1 VTIDEDFRLSPVQ
14 SATWHLGEEDRRL
27 TARLRVSGRISQE
40 HLAEAVRAVTE
51 RHEAFRLHLVR
62 YPGLRIPLQSLAGGG
77 IDQLPGSQLPAEEK
91 CPPLS
96 VAIDEHGQNGSEIV
110 ISLSPLFG
118 DRESLHLVAT
128 DLAVFYTGQNPAEDE
143 ERLQFLDVSEWQ
155 YEQAEAINDA
165 AAPAQAA
172 AAPADRLSLP
182 RPPDRQTGDAQ
193 VQAVLSPMTA
203 ERLSATARSSS
214 HTMHDCLLA
223 AWAWVLSRRLDSQ
236 SNTSGLGRVVPI
248 ACYSTGRAFPGIAN
262 VVGPLAHH
270 QRLTIP
276 IAPDADVKHL
286 LHVVASAVH
295 AAAETPWPDPARS
308 EDVTAGFAAVQP
320 LDTSLL
326 VGLGVTEI
334 AVDDPRPCGS
344 PHLTA
349 VLAEPGI
356 RLVIRYDAA
365 QFTGTSMRWL
375 LDAVIGAVHSLP
387 DALAEA
393 TPLAAIGEPEM
404 AVLNRWAGAA
414 SDEPAQTLTGLLETG
429 MAAVDPA
436 APAVVAPQGTLTFA
450 QLSAAAHT
458 LATRLT
464 LEGIGRN
471 DAVAVIA
478 DRTPAAIVAPLAV
491 LLAGAVYVPM
501 DPQIPQR
508 RLRQLTEAVN
518 AQLMLAG
525 PDCRAAA
532 AWNGNGRRV
541 MEIPVSTTGTAAAGF
556 QLLPDPSDPAY
567 VIFTSGSTGTPHPVV
582 VEHHSVAH
590 LLHALRQTAYAG
602 QPAGLRIAVNA
613 PFTFD
618 ASVKQIIQLAA
629 GHTLCLVPE
638 EVRQDGAAFLDF
650 LRDSRVD
657 VLDITPT
664 HLRILLDALGPGA
677 RTAFP
682 ARLLLVGGEPV
693 DTDLWRQLSQLQG
706 TRCINLYGPTE
717 CTVDATWAEIVPGHE
732 PSIGRPLPGVMAWLL
747 DGTLQPVP
755 AGSPGEL
762 CLAGSQLA
770 RGYLG
775 DSDTTARRFITMTL
789 PGIGRR
795 RVYRTGDRARYLGD
809 GRIEYLGR
817 LDDQVKVRG
826 FRIEPAE
833 VEASLREHPGVAD
846 AAVVAH
852 HDGADARLAAYVTP
866 ASTAAPSLDL
876 SRVHGINPHE
886 TRYLHDEIFMRETYL
901 QHGVTLRDNAV
912 VFDVGANIGMFSL
925 FVMRCCPT
933 ASVFAFE
940 PLPEAFEALRRNVAD
955 HELGVRLFSHGLSAA
970 ERDVEFT
977 HYPGYSMM
985 SGQSEYADADAEISV
1000 IKRYLGNEAEQ
1011 GDQDARELLQR
1022 MDEVL
1027 AERFTEVRHV
1037 CRVRRLSDVVDELG
1051 VEVIDL
1057 LKVDVQR
1064 AEADVL
1070 AGLEDCHWPLIQQV
1084 AAEVH
1089 DAFGTGTEGR
1099 VDDLTALLE
1108 SHGFEVRIEQD
1119 QLLQGTDRYNLYA
1132 VRPSYTSD
1140 PRPACSP
1147 AWAGA
1152 AGPLDGAAV
1161 RSWLAERLPAHLVPS
1176 VTVLQNLPRTANG
1189 KVDRQRLPVPAPRH
1203 DASPAPA
1210 STHEEEILVE
1220 VWQEILGIAEP
1231 LGVDDNFFQ
1240 LGGDSIRSIQMQA
1253 AAARRGLRFPLP
1265 AVFAHQTVRELA
1277 QIASARPAAMSAEPV
1292 PEGDA
1297 APPLPFALISAQDR
1311 QRLPDGLDDAYPMTT
1326 LQLGM
1331 VLHTELSGSP
1341 AAYHNVTLHE
1351 MSGRFD
1357 ADALR
1362 LAFNTLTAR
1371 HPILRTS
1378 FEIGRY
1384 DQPLQLVHSR
1394 VPAPLTRASLNG
1406 ISGPELQQ
1414 RLGEEIAQER
1424 TLAFEFAAAPLFR
1437 ARAITTENRW
1447 WLLFSEYHA
1456 ILDGWSLHLLL
1467 LELIATY
1474 ERLLTGESFPLDEDP
1489 PPFCR
1494 YVELERASQ
1503 ADGGARAFWA
1513 RCLDGIRPALL
1524 APDASTPLGGMHR
1537 IDSLLT
1543 VPLEAGL
1550 SEALHAAAARLS
1562 IPVKA
1567 LLCAAHGRVLGEAM
1581 NRDDIVT
1588 GLVVGCRPEGPGS
1601 DRTLGL
1607 FLNTVPLTLRLD
1619 LESPAQLAQRIWDRE
1634 KALMGYHRL
1643 PLADIQKAAGRGPLF
1658 DTFINVTR
1666 FHPVKELN
1674 TPQSTGIIAS
1684 TGIPVDVGFTLAAD
1698 FEIEPET
1705 GQIILTLQFD
1715 SQLLPQD
1722 RAERLARRYAAR
1734 LGEAADVS
1742 IIPPAVDAAPPAF
1755 TPSVD
1760 STDQP
1765 CDGDPLWRQRV
1776 EQLWQELLG
1785 VSPAGPMA
1793 NLLADGGDSLLGLRL
1808 VSGIRVRHGCV
1819 VSLRDFLERPEFG
1832 ALVELCEQA
1841 ETAPPA
1847 SMRGPANA

>member
-1 VTIDEDFRLSPVQ
+1 MTIDEDFRLSPVQ
-14 SATWHLGEEDRRL
+14 SAIWHLGEEDRRL
-27 TARLRVSGRISQE
+27 TARLRVSGRISQAR
-40 HLAEAVRAVTE
+40 LAEAVRAVTE
-51 RHEAFRLHLVR
+51 RHEVLQLRLVR
-62 YPGLRIPLQSLAGGG
+62 YPGLRIPLQSLAGRG
-77 IDQLPGSQLPAEEK
+77 IDESGSQMPAQESD
-91 CPPLS
+91 PALS

-118 DRESLHLVAT
+118 DRESLHVVAT
-128 DLAVFYTGQNPAEDE
+128 DLAVFYMGQNPGGDE

-155 YEQAEAINDA
+155 YEQAQAIDDA
-165 AAPAQAA
+165 AAPSQAA
-172 AAPADRLSLP
+172 AATADRLSLP
-182 RPPDRQTGDAQ
+182 RPPGRQTGDAQ
-193 VQAVLSPMTA
+193 VQAALSPMTA
-203 ERLSATARSSS
+203 ERLSAAARSSL
-214 HTMHDCLLA
+214 HTIHDCLLA
-223 AWAWVLSRRLDSQ
+223 AWAWVLSRRLDSR
-236 SNTSGLGRVVPI
+236 STTSGPDRIVPI
-248 ACYSTGRAFPGIAN
+248 ACYSTGRTFQGTAD

-276 IAPDADVKHL
+276 VAPEGEVKHL

-295 AAAETPWPDPARS
+295 AAAETPWPDSARG
-308 EDVTAGFAAVQP
+308 EDVTAGFAAIQS

-334 AVDDPRPCGS
+334 AVADPRPCGS

-365 QFTGTSMRWL
+365 QFTDSSMRWL
-375 LDAVIGAVHSLP
+375 LDAIVEAVHSLP
-387 DALAEA
+387 DALADG

-404 AVLNRWAGAA
+404 AVLNRWAGSA
-414 SDEPAQTLTGLLETG
+414 SQEPAQTLTGLLEAG
-429 MAAVDPA
+429 LAAADPA

-450 QLSAAAHT
+450 QLSAAAYT
-458 LATRLT
+458 LATRLRR
-464 LEGIGRN
+464 EGIGRN

-478 DRTPAAIVAPLAV
+478 DRTPAAIVALLAV
-491 LLAGAVYVPM
+491 LLADAVYVPM
-501 DPQIPQR
+501 DPQMPQR
-508 RLRQLTEAVN
+508 RLRQLTDAVN
-518 AQLMLAG
+518 AQLMLARSG
-525 PDCRAAA
+525 CRAAA
-532 AWNGNGRRV
+532 AWTGNARRV
-541 MEIPVSTTGTAAAGF
+541 IELPVSTTGTAAAGF
-556 QLLPDPSDPAY
+556 QSLTDPSDPAY

-590 LLHALRQTAYAG
+590 LLCALRQTAYAG

-613 PFTFD
+613 PFMFD

-650 LRDSRVD
+650 LRDSQVD

-664 HLRILLDALGPGA
+664 HLRILLDALGSGP
-677 RTAFP
+677 RRAFP

-717 CTVDATWAEIVPGHE
+717 CTVDATWAEILPGQE

-770 RGYLG
+770 RGYLE
-775 DSDTTARRFITMTL
+775 DSDTTARRFITTTL

-809 GRIEYLGR
+809 GRIEFLGR

-846 AAVVAH
+846 AAVVAS

-866 ASTAAPSLDL
+866 TSTVAQSLDL
-876 SRVHGINPHE
+876 SRVHGINLHE
-886 TRYLHDEIFMRETYL
+886 TRYLHDEIFVRQTYL

-925 FVMRCCPT
+925 FVVRCCPT

-955 HELGVRLFSHGLSAA
+955 HELGVRPFSHGLSAA

-977 HYPGYSMM
+977 HYLGYSMM
-985 SGQSEYADADAEISV
+985 SGQSEYADAGAEISV

-1011 GDQDARELLQR
+1011 GDQGARELLQR
-1022 MDEVL
+1022 VDEVL
-1027 AERFTEVRHV
+1027 AHRFTEVRHV

-1070 AGLEDCHWPLIQQV
+1070 AGLEDRHWPLIQQV

-1089 DAFGTGTEGR
+1089 DASGTGTEGR
-1099 VDDLTALLE
+1099 VDGLAALLE

-1132 VRPSYTSD
+1132 VRPEYASD
-1140 PRPACSP
+1140 PWPACSS

-1176 VTVLQNLPRTANG
+1176 VTVLQSLPRTANG
-1189 KVDRQRLPVPAPRH
+1189 KVDRQRLPAPAPRH
-1203 DASPAPA
+1203 DASPALA
-1210 STHEEEILVE
+1210 STHEEEILIE
-1220 VWQEILGIAEP
+1220 VWQEILGTAEP
-1231 LGVDDNFFQ
+1231 LSVDDNFFQ

-1277 QIASARPAAMSAEPV
+1277 QVASAHRAVVSAAPV
-1292 PEGDA
+1292 PEGDT

-1311 QRLPDGLDDAYPMTT
+1311 ERLPDGLDDAYPMTT

-1341 AAYHNVTLHE
+1341 AAYHNATLHE

-1357 ADALR
+1357 AYALR
-1362 LAFNTLTAR
+1362 LAFDTLTTR

-1384 DQPLQLVHSR
+1384 GQPLQLVHSR
-1394 VPAPLTRASLNG
+1394 VPAPLTVVSLNG
-1406 ISGPELQQ
+1406 IPGLELQR
-1414 RLGEEIAQER
+1414 RLEEEIAQER

-1437 ARAITTENRW
+1437 ARVITTENRW

-1474 ERLLTGESFPLDEDP
+1474 GGLLAGQSFPLDENP
-1489 PPFCR
+1489 PSFRR

-1503 ADGGARAFWA
+1503 ADVGAHAFWA
-1513 RCLDGIRPALL
+1513 RCLDGIRPTLL
-1524 APDASTPLGGMHR
+1524 APDAGTPLGIHR

-1543 VPLEAGL
+1543 VPLEADL

-1562 IPVKA
+1562 TPVKA
-1567 LLCAAHGRVLGEAM
+1567 LLCAVHARVLGEAM

-1588 GLVVGCRPEGPGS
+1588 GLVVGCRPEDPGS

-1619 LESPAQLAQRIWDRE
+1619 LESPAQLAQRIWDKE
-1634 KALMGYHRL
+1634 KALIGYHRL

-1674 TPQSTGIIAS
+1674 TSQSTGIIAS

-1715 SQLLPQD
+1715 SQLLPWD
-1722 RAERLARRYAAR
+1722 RAERLGRRYVAR

-1742 IIPPAVDAAPPAF
+1742 ITPPAADADPSAF

-1760 STDQP
+1760 STGQP

-1776 EQLWQELLG
+1776 GQLWQELLG
-1785 VSPAGPMA
+1785 TPPAGHMA
-1793 NLLADGGDSLLGLRL
+1793 NLLAEGGDSLLGLRL
-1808 VSGIRVRHGCV
+1808 VSGIRERHGCTV
-1819 VSLRDFLERPEFG
+1819 PLRDFLERPEFG

-1841 ETAPPA
+1841 ETIPLA
-1847 SMRGPANA
+1847 SMGEPANA